1 MYCPNCGRENP
12 DGVGFC
18 GGCGMSF
25 AAAAAAPAAPAPAA
39 PEAPQPVAAAPAA
52 PAPAAPETPQPAAAP
67 APAAPAPAA
76 PEAPQ
81 PAAAPAPA
89 APAPAAPEASQPAAA
104 PAPAAAPVV
113 SAAQPQ
119 PVQQPAPAQP
129 KQPSDMLPFGQ
140 HFKNL
145 IKAAAHPV
153 TGPVEIVSQYD
164 KSGNALFL
172 AGIVVVI
179 CSVVGCFTS
188 LSVDLFN
195 FIRYKSV
202 YDDIIVGMVLKDI
215 FYPFIVYAFRTFG
228 CAGLML
234 LAGLI
239 FKEKYSF
246 ARMLALASMAVG
258 PAYIVR
264 EFLGTYLG
272 LIPYLRLG
280 TLINTAAYIYYIVML
295 YEGIGAESKLKDNK
309 KAFVLVSVFA
319 IVGVLA
325 GLFSY

>member
-25 AAAAAAPAAPAPAA
+25 AAAAA
-39 PEAPQPVAAAPAA
+39 PV
-52 PAPAAPETPQPAAAP
+52 AAAP
-67 APAAPAPAA
+67 APAAPVEAAPQAAPASPAPQPVAAPVEAAPQAAPAA
-76 PEAPQ
+76 PAPQ
-81 PAAAPAPA
+81 PAAAPQ
-89 APAPAAPEASQPAAA
+89 PAPAAPVAAAA
-104 PAPAAAPVV
+104 PIA
-113 SAAQPQ
+113 Q
-119 PVQQPAPAQP
+119 PVQQAAPAQP
-129 KQPSDMLPFGQ
+129 KQPSSMLPFGQ

-145 IKAAAHPV
+145 IKAATHPV
-153 TGPVEIVSQYD
+153 TGPAEIVPQYD
-164 KSGNALFL
+164 KIGNALFL
-172 AGIVVVI
+172 AGIVVII
-179 CSVVGCFTS
+179 CSLVATFTS
-188 LSVDLFN
+188 LSIDLIN
-195 FIRYKSV
+195 WARYPRT
-202 YDDIIVGMVLKDI
+202 YGDIIVGMILKDI

-239 FKEKYSF
+239 VKEKWSF
-246 ARMLALASMAVG
+246 AKLLAAACLAVA

-264 EFLGTYLG
+264 EVLGTYLG
-272 LIPYLRLG
+272 LIPYIRLG
-280 TLINTAAYIYYIVML
+280 TLISTAAYIYYIVML
-295 YEGIGAESKLKDNK
+295 YEGMSAETKLTGNK